1 MHDQLVGENIE
12 NTSTNENSP
21 KELSKPLVFGNKRPA
36 QELVIGD
43 AGKIINDL
51 QNQHFFNFAKQEL
64 NVYQHSMKQYQ
75 SDNAFE
81 YYLEE
86 NRQQLKE
93 NQIALNHSKIV
104 FEKLTIENYVYE
116 TMLLPIQEIF
126 GQTSF

>member
-1 MHDQLVGENIE
+1 MHNQLLGENIE
-12 NTSTNENSP
+12 NASTNENSP

-93 NQIALNHSKIV
+93 N
-104 FEKLTIENYVYE
+104 
-116 TMLLPIQEIF
+116 
-126 GQTSF
+126 

>member
-1 MHDQLVGENIE
+1 MKFEFGGE
-12 NTSTNENSP
+12 
-21 KELSKPLVFGNKRPA
+21 
-36 QELVIGD
+36 
-43 AGKIINDL
+43 
-51 QNQHFFNFAKQEL
+51 
-64 NVYQHSMKQYQ
+64 
-75 SDNAFE
+75 FE
-81 YYLEE
+81 PFEIPE

>member
-1 MHDQLVGENIE
+1 MMGRI
-12 NTSTNENSP
+12 
-21 KELSKPLVFGNKRPA
+21 
-36 QELVIGD
+36 
-43 AGKIINDL
+43 
-51 QNQHFFNFAKQEL
+51 FFNFAKQEL

-75 SDNAFE
+75 SDKAFE

-86 NRQQLKE
+86 NRQELKE
-93 NQIALNHSKIV
+93 NEIALNHSKIV